1 MLVWSVLCPGGL
13 KGEGGGDGKMCGNVA
28 SKQIKCHIRSGENIQ
43 KR

>member
-13 KGEGGGDGKMCGNVA
+13 DGGGGGDGKVRGNVA
-28 SKQIKCHIRSGENIQ
+28 SKQIKCHIRSGKNIR